1 MLVNEIF
8 YSVQGEGVHTGVPAV
23 FVRFSGCNL
32 KCAFCDTDHASGDVM
47 TEAEIVERV
56 KEFPAATVIITGGEP
71 SLQLTASLVDLLHDC
86 GRRVH
91 VETNGTGRLPDNVDW
106 ITCSPKTP
114 ECILHDVD
122 ELKLVYQGQDVEAVA
137 SRFSADYYCLQP
149 CSCANVAETLEYV
162 KRHPRWRLSLQSH
175 KLIDIP

>member
-8 YSVQGEGVHTGVPAV
+8 YSIQGEGVHTGVPAV

-32 KCAFCDTDHASGDVM
+32 KCGFCDTDHFSGTVM
-47 TEAEIVERV
+47 TEEEIVERV
-56 KEFPAATVIITGGEP
+56 KAFPATTVIITGGEP
-71 SLQLTASLVDLLHDC
+71 SLQLTSGLVDRLHSC

-91 VETNGTGRLPDNVDW
+91 VETNGTGVLPGNVDW

-114 ECILHDVD
+114 DCVLHDVD

-137 SRFSADYYCLQP
+137 SRFTAAYYCLQP
-149 CSCANVAETLEYV
+149 CSCVNVAETVEYV
-162 KRHPRWRLSLQSH
+162 KRHPRWRLSLQTH